1 MAIGRKPVDP
11 SLPHEANRDSDLLD
25 QEHICASFNSKWGHM
40 KSLVNCNEHEIWH
53 ISMNCIAQRGV
64 SLLGWKKSPSD
75 VLGQM
80 GLWAWTTTL
89 FKIEADAA
97 KIAQSCGERAQ
108 KAGFNVLSN
117 SFSGAH
123 LPLHPLVWRDLL
135 FLNQFTRLA
144 YDSACSWGPT
154 LLHRHLSM
162 HRKQFPIPE
171 LPGRKS
177 RTGPDNVSWPAAAG
191 EFQII
196 KTQTACNLF
205 G

>member
-1 MAIGRKPVDP
+1 MCSAKWVSGRGPQ
-11 SLPHEANRDSDLLD
+11 HY
-25 QEHICASFNSKWGHM
+25 SKLKLM
-40 KSLVNCNEHEIWH
+40 LQRSRNPAVNG
-53 ISMNCIAQRGV
+53 R
-64 SLLGWKKSPSD
+64 
-75 VLGQM
+75 
-80 GLWAWTTTL
+80 
-89 FKIEADAA
+89 
-97 KIAQSCGERAQ
+97 Q

-123 LPLHPLVWRDLL
+123 LPLHPLVWRDLP

-162 HRKQFPIPE
+162 HRKQFPISE

-205 G
+205 GRPKFSPSSVISQDRLCVCLGVSSHPLSRDVYYAFCVFHSRFFGRLLVVDTPSAGSSRVSNVYSAGFDI